1 MILWILDSSIRS
13 LQSLNDNHRNIVLLR
28 LIWSAEAT
36 SSTISAAAPQN
47 SKIPDVT
54 TSSVWGSSSYF
65 LQVPPLT
72 KMKQVGWLLNSCGM
86 FLDNRTSI
94 SRRESAW
101 INTLVPIQTRVYAM
115 RRTKKRWKT
124 SLVVKPTS
132 TSYFVYCNTGTTS
145 KVWSAK
151 IQTLLSFPDDDGYI
165 SLLDDP
171 YFILLWSLKV
181 ELVIYLPKLIR
192 LISLVNL
199 DVSHFFSESASKACT
214 TV

>member
-132 TSYFVYCNTGTTS
+132 TSYFTTS
-145 KVWSAK
+145 TVYTVIIAPTNKNSNIIYNYVLPTTDCWAK
-151 IQTLLSFPDDDGYI
+151 NIFGQ
-165 SLLDDP
+165 
-171 YFILLWSLKV
+171 
-181 ELVIYLPKLIR
+181 IY
-192 LISLVNL
+192 
-199 DVSHFFSESASKACT
+199 
-214 TV
+214 